1 MMELSDKEQVRY
13 SRQLML
19 DQVGFTGQKKLKQSK
34 VLIIGAGGLGSPAAL
49 YLAASG
55 IGHLTLIDDDKVEL
69 SNLQRQI
76 LYKVNHLGQDK
87 VIAAQ
92 KSLLSLNNQ
101 IECIGVV
108 DKLAEHNAAKWIASH
123 DVVLDCSDNFATRYL
138 VNQHCV
144 QLHKPLISGAAIAI
158 QGQVVCIANHLQSHR
173 DAQGCYQCLF
183 PPSPAQ
189 ENLNCSNA
197 GVFAPLLGIIGAM
210 QAQQCLNVLLDH
222 NFQSQF
228 IVFDAINFKQTRFNL
243 TADEGCSICRA
254 P

>member
-19 DQVGFTGQKKLKQSK
+19 AQVGFTGQQKLKQSK

-76 LYKVNHLGQDK
+76 LYKVNHLGQEK

-101 IECIGVV
+101 IECIGIA
-108 DKLAEHNAAKWIASH
+108 DKLTLHNAEKLIAQH
-123 DVVLDCSDNFATRYL
+123 DVILDCSDNFATRYL
-138 VNQHCV
+138 VNQYCV
-144 QLHKPLISGAAIAI
+144 QLHKPLIAGAAIAT
-158 QGQVVCIANHLQSHR
+158 QGQLICIANHIDHHR
-173 DAQGCYQCLF
+173 DTHGCYQCIF
-183 PPSPAQ
+183 PPSSAQ
-189 ENLNCSNA
+189 QNLNCSNA

-210 QAQQCLNVLLDH
+210 QAQQCLNVLLGHD
-222 NFQSQF
+222 FTSQF
-228 IVFDAINFKQTRFNL
+228 IAFDAINFRQTRL
-243 TADEGCSICRA
+243 SITADDSCLICRA
-254 P
+254 C